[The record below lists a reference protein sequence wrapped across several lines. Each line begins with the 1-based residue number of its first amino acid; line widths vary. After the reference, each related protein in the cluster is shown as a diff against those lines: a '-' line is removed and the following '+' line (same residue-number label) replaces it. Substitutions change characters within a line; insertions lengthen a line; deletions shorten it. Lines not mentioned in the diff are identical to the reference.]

1 MSRVVRI
8 GTRTIELSGL
18 QQVWLGVDHLSNSR
32 ITLYYPNGP
41 TKTIDYAY
49 GQWADAERDKKSI
62 EDALRPRN
70 DVEPRKP
77 PFCNLTS
84 REGLL

>member
-8 GTRTIELSGL
+8 GKRTIELSGL
-18 QQVWLGVDHLSNSR
+18 HGVWLGCDVAGSR
-32 ITLYYPNGP
+32 ITLFYTTRPIE
-41 TKTIDYAY
+41 TIEY
-49 GQWADAERDKKSI
+49 GYGKWADAERDKKSI